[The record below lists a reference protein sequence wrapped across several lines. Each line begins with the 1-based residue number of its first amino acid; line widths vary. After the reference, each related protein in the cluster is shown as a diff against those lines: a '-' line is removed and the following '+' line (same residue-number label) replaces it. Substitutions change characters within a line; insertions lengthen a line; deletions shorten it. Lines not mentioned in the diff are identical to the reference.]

1 MNPAS
6 IMALADPGTNVMTL
20 ARGFTGPQES
30 RGVDALDLLR
40 LVGYGLLML
49 WALWWLG
56 TRLGR
61 WPSLQRLVR
70 AQGSLRVLESRP
82 LGFRC
87 QLHLIAYGE
96 QRFLVGSSPSGIQ
109 LVSEVADPDARPGDE
124 SFGTVQARVAQTEP
138 KPPSGI
144 PE

>member
-20 ARGFTGPQES
+20 ARSIPGPQES

-40 LVGYGLLML
+40 LVGYGLLLL

-56 TRLGR
+56 TRLGK

-70 AQGSLRVLESRP
+70 AQGNLRVLESRP

-87 QLHLIAYGE
+87 QLHLVAYGE

-109 LVSEVADPDARPGDE
+109 LVSEVADPEARPPAE
-124 SFGTVQARVAQTEP
+124 SFGVVQARVGQAEP
-138 KPPSGI
+138 RPPSGI